1 MAGENAPALRETE
14 EDDAPLRLKDL
25 EFTDLYISERGDA
38 FMRGLIDI
46 EDPLYPIE
54 DGLIDDLHK
63 VKLKVTERGQAENEF
78 TIDHDEVRYRVSKIR
93 DEREPT
99 YVLRRAMYPIP
110 ALKSFNLNP
119 LVVQALGQ
127 VGNNKA
133 RGLILFS
140 GPTGHGKTTTA
151 GALLQAY
158 LRNYGGVAICI
169 EDPPELFLSGRHGK
183 FGVCYQIRV
192 ENGDFATPL
201 RQAMRQ
207 APRYIFLGEIRD
219 AESAAEALQ
228 ACNSGHV
235 VIATTHAGSISE
247 AINRMMKLVS
257 SKLDPDLARSLLADG
272 LSVVIN
278 QRLERAKDREG
289 KIRRV
294 LTAQTLFFGEDAGL
308 RAKVRDDKIVQIAS
322 DIEQQAMKIANQKSP
337 LMTGGTQRSER

>member
-1 MAGENAPALRETE
+1 MARDTAPALREE
-14 EDDAPLRLKDL
+14 EDESPIQLKDL
-25 EFTDLYISERGDA
+25 EFTDLYISERGGA

-46 EDPLYPIE
+46 DDPLYHIGE
-54 DGLIDDLHK
+54 DAIDDLHK
-63 VKLKVTERGQAENEF
+63 VKLKVTERGQSENEF
-78 TIDHDEVRYRVSKIR
+78 TIDHDGVRYRVSKIR

-127 VGNNKA
+127 AGGKDA

-158 LRNYGGVAICI
+158 LRSYGGVAICI
-169 EDPPELFLSGRHGK
+169 EDPPELFLSGKHGN

-192 ENGDFATPL
+192 EEGDFATPL

-235 VIATTHAGSISE
+235 VIATTHAGSIGE

-278 QRLERAKDREG
+278 QRLNRAKDRNG
-289 KIRRV
+289 KVHRV
-294 LTAQTLFFGEDAGL
+294 LTADTLFFGTDAGL
-308 RAKVRDDKIVQIAS
+308 RAKVRDDKIAQIAS
-322 DIEQQAMKIANQKSP
+322 DIEQQAMKVANQKSP
-337 LMTGGTQRSER
+337 LSPSGNQRSER